1 MVILVFDRV
10 KDTGEELSGMLKEM
24 YGEDSVHFFRDRDG
38 LIRFC
43 ERHIFH
49 VLFFCVSG
57 ETEKDLLLSEEAM
70 HLIPEVNLILLYRD
84 DSLISRALK
93 IHASGYIRLPVT
105 REKVESEMDNLLF
118 PVYESLPEIRI
129 EEGDKIKVYIND
141 TPVRFSY
148 EKTARLLNLLLDR
161 RGGMLS
167 TGEMI
172 NGLWE
177 EDRDIEKSRSYLQNI
192 RSDLLHTLSRY
203 GLKDVVKHRRGRMW
217 MDTGKFRV

>member
-1 MVILVFDRV
+1 MVILVFDRE
-10 KDTGEELSGMLKEM
+10 KDTGEELSGILKEM
-24 YGEDSVHFFRDRDG
+24 YGEDVVYFFNDRDR
-38 LIRFC
+38 LTAFC

-57 ETEKDLLLSEEAM
+57 QTEEDLLLSEETM

-84 DSLISRALK
+84 ESLIGRALK
-93 IHASGYIRLPVT
+93 IHSSGYIMLPVT
-105 REKVESEMDNLLF
+105 REKVESEMDNLLY
-118 PVYESLPEIRI
+118 PIYESLPEIRI
-129 EEGDKIKVYIND
+129 EDGDIIKVYIND

-148 EKTARLLNLLLDR
+148 KKTAKLLNLLIER

-192 RSDLLHTLSRY
+192 RSDLFHTLSLY
-203 GLKDVVKHRRGRMW
+203 GLRDAVKHRRGRMW